1 MGVKERRA
9 VVARLAEL
17 PDHEERLILATGR
30 YIGEGFDDTRLD
42 TLFLAFPVSWKGT
55 LLQYA
60 GRLHRLHPKKTEV
73 QIYDYADINVP
84 MLQRMFDKR
93 LRTYRALG
101 YAREGGPLD
110 DAAQAREL
118 TLEYDEYTFDDSVDE
133 T

>member
-1 MGVKERRA
+1 MKERRA
-9 VVARLAEL
+9 VVARLAAL

-84 MLQRMFDKR
+84 ILRRMFEKR

-101 YAREGGPLD
+101 YAHAKGPFD
-110 DAAQAREL
+110 HQEPVREL
-118 TLEYDEYTFDDSVDE
+118 TLEYDDYRSDAIGDE
-133 T
+133 S